1 MLVSINVSLHRC
13 VEIHDLSY
21 FRMLYHLFLSLKQME
36 KSGFFW
42 LFMFLAKF
50 SILSECTDL
59 QSALLNGSDFYSWQA
74 FHMEV
79 NKLLM
84 PLIKA
89 LLPRLYLLKL

>member
-1 MLVSINVSLHRC
+1 
-13 VEIHDLSY
+13 
-21 FRMLYHLFLSLKQME
+21 
-36 KSGFFW
+36 
-42 LFMFLAKF
+42 MFLAKF

>member
-1 MLVSINVSLHRC
+1 
-13 VEIHDLSY
+13 
-21 FRMLYHLFLSLKQME
+21 
-36 KSGFFW
+36 
-42 LFMFLAKF
+42 MFHAKF

-59 QSALLNGSDFYSWQA
+59 QSALLNGCDFYSWQA